1 MTGVGLIVGATA
13 IGVLYQ
19 TAIEQ
24 VRDRLEE
31 TAQSQARMM
40 ESVAR
45 FDKKFTTY
53 PDGPRAATLSQIQ
66 EAFEQFKLKGLGKT
80 GEFTLAHRQGD
91 NIVFLEAHQHVLTG
105 ETKSV
110 PFESEL
116 AQPMRRA
123 LSGESGTIL
132 GPDYHGHMVLAA
144 FAPVAELDLG
154 LVAKIDLEEIRAP
167 FLRAGWIVLG
177 VATIVIALGTLLF
190 FIVGEPMIRRIRES
204 EARYRELFDHSPTP
218 ILVVDPRTTMPILF
232 NKPLLSILEYSQAE
246 FASTPIEDYEV
257 LDTKSEID
265 TNIEEF
271 MIAGGAE
278 FETLW
283 RTRSGELRDVVV
295 HARHLEME
303 GKPVLHCVIT
313 DLTERVRA
321 ERKVRELQEHLMQVS
336 RINELG
342 EMASA
347 LAHEL
352 KQPLTAALNYINA
365 CRRCIDGEDGAAA
378 SRAIELSKKAGA
390 QIDRAAAIINSLQAL
405 VHRRPSQRTTQDI
418 NDVVRE
424 AAMLALADAAVRGIE
439 YRLRLAPDLPPITID
454 RIQIQQVVFNL
465 VRNAIEAMST
475 SAVRHLSIETAQT
488 DPTTVETAVRD
499 TGSGLPEEV
508 ADRLFQ
514 PFVTTKPR
522 GMGMGLSIS
531 QTIITAHGGRIWAE
545 PGREGGT
552 TLFFDLPISS

>member
-1 MTGVGLIVGATA
+1 
-13 IGVLYQ
+13 
-19 TAIEQ
+19 
-24 VRDRLEE
+24 
-31 TAQSQARMM
+31 M

-257 LDTKSEID
+257 LDSKSEID

-465 VRNAIEAMST
+465 VLNAIEAMST

-488 DPTTVETAVRD
+488 DPATVETAVRD